1 MRRDLSTPLPFLLHP
16 ASKDYLWGGTRLN
29 DDFSK
34 RIASDVVAETWECST
49 HPDGVSIAA
58 SGEWIGTPLDE
69 ILRAHPEYLGE
80 HARGCADLPVLVK
93 LIDAKEKLSVQVH
106 PDDEFARANENG
118 QNGKTE
124 MWYVMDADPDS
135 RIAYGLH
142 HTIGREQF
150 LNAVADGTVE
160 KYLQMVPVR
169 RNDLFFIPPGT
180 VHAIGA
186 GCLIAEIQQR
196 SNLTYRLYDYNRT
209 DRNGNTRLLHLEKG
223 LAVANLEA
231 MPEPRQPMR
240 LLRYSGGTASELLCR
255 CQYFQVERVL
265 VNTEQRREMA
275 AFRPSGESFEVFR
288 FLNGCGTMFC
298 RDSMLQFFK
307 GDCVFVP
314 AGASEIRLHARTEFL
329 RVKC

>member
-1 MRRDLSTPLPFLLHP
+1 MRRDLSSPVPFLLHP

-29 DDFSK
+29 DDFAK
-34 RIASDVVAETWECST
+34 HIASDVVAETWECST

-58 SGEWIGTPLDE
+58 SGEWIGMPLTE
-69 ILRAHPEYLGE
+69 ILQAHPEYLGK
-80 HARGCADLPVLVK
+80 HGSSGTDLPVLVK
-93 LIDAKEKLSVQVH
+93 LIDARRDLSVQVH
-106 PDDEFARANENG
+106 PSDEFAREHEDG

-124 MWYVMDADPDS
+124 MWYVMDAEPDS

-142 HTIGREQF
+142 HTVGKEAFRKGIE
-150 LNAVADGTVE
+150 DGTVE
-160 KYLQMVPVR
+160 KYLQMMPVR
-169 RNDLFFIPPGT
+169 KNDLFFIPPGT

-186 GCLIAEIQQR
+186 GCLIAEIQQS

-209 DRNGNTRLLHLEKG
+209 DRNGSKRPLHLEKG

-255 CQYFQVERVL
+255 CRYFQVERVL
-265 VNTEQRREMA
+265 VNTEQRRDMA
-275 AFRPSGESFEVFR
+275 AFQMSRTSFEIFL
-288 FLNGCGTMFC
+288 FLNGCGTLFC
-298 RDSMLQFFK
+298 GTSMLQFFK

-314 AGASEIRLHARTEFL
+314 AGTAEIQLHARTEFL
-329 RVKC
+329 RITC

>member
-1 MRRDLSTPLPFLLHP
+1 MRRDLSSPVPFLLHP
-16 ASKDYLWGGTRLN
+16 VHKDYLWGGTRLN

-34 RIASDVVAETWECST
+34 HIASDVVAETWECST

-58 SGEWIGTPLDE
+58 SGEWIGMPLDE
-69 ILRAHPEYLGE
+69 ILRAHPEYLGR
-80 HARGCADLPVLVK
+80 HARGCTDLPVLVK
-93 LIDAKEKLSVQVH
+93 FIDAKEKLSVQVH
-106 PDDEFARANENG
+106 PDDDFARAKENG

-142 HTIGREQF
+142 HTVDRELF

-160 KYLQMVPVR
+160 KYLQFVPVR

-186 GCLIAEIQQR
+186 GCMIAEIQQC
-196 SNLTYRLYDYNRT
+196 SNLTYRLYDYGRT
-209 DRNGNTRLLHLEKG
+209 DRNGNTRPLHLEKG
-223 LAVANLEA
+223 LAVANLDA
-231 MPEPRQPMR
+231 MQEPRQPMR

-255 CQYFQVERVL
+255 CRYFQVERVL
-265 VNTEQRREMA
+265 VNTELRREMA
-275 AFRPSGESFEVFR
+275 AFRPSAESFEIFL

-329 RVKC
+329 RIAC

>member
-29 DDFSK
+29 DDFAK
-34 RIASDVVAETWECST
+34 HVASDVVAETWECST

-80 HARGCADLPVLVK
+80 HARGCSDLPVLVK

-223 LAVANLEA
+223 LAVANLSA

-275 AFRPSGESFEVFR
+275 AFRPSGESFEVFL

>member
-1 MRRDLSTPLPFLLHP
+1 MRKDLARSVPFLLHP
-16 ASKDYLWGGTRLN
+16 AAKDYLWGGTRLN

-34 RIASDVVAETWECST
+34 HIPSEVVAETWECST

-58 SGEWIGTPLDE
+58 SGEWIGMPLDR

-80 HARGCADLPVLVK
+80 HARGATELPVLVK
-93 LIDAKEKLSVQVH
+93 LIDAKRDLSVQVH
-106 PDDEFARANENG
+106 PGDEFARAHENG

-142 HTIGREQF
+142 HAVGKELFRKSIG
-150 LNAVADGTVE
+150 DGSVE

-169 RNDLFFIPPGT
+169 KNDLFFIPPGT

-186 GCLIAEIQQR
+186 GCMIAEIQQN
-196 SNLTYRLYDYNRT
+196 SNLTYRLYDYDRT
-209 DRNGNTRLLHLEKG
+209 DRFGNRRPLHLEKG
-223 LAVANLEA
+223 LEVANLGV

-255 CQYFQVERVL
+255 CRYFQVERVL

-275 AFRPSGESFEVFR
+275 SFQPTPESFEIIL
-288 FLNGCGTMFC
+288 FLNGCGTLFSGE
-298 RDSMLQFFK
+298 SMLQFFK

-329 RVKC
+329 RITC

>member
-1 MRRDLSTPLPFLLHP
+1 MRPDLSRSFPILLHP
-16 ASKDYLWGGTRLN
+16 AAKDYLWGGTRLN

-34 RIASDVVAETWECST
+34 GIASDVVAETWECST

-58 SGEWIGTPLDE
+58 SGEWVGMPLNE

-80 HARGCADLPVLVK
+80 HAHGATELPVLVK
-93 LIDAKEKLSVQVH
+93 FIDAKRDLSVQVH
-106 PDDEFARANENG
+106 PSDDFARVHENV

-124 MWYVMDADPDS
+124 MWYVMDAEPDS

-142 HTIGREQF
+142 HTIGKDLFRK
-150 LNAVADGTVE
+150 AIGDGTVG

-169 RNDLFFIPPGT
+169 KNDLFLIPPGT

-186 GCLIAEIQQR
+186 GCLIAEIQQS
-196 SNLTYRLYDYNRT
+196 SNLTYRLFDYGRT
-209 DRNGNTRLLHLEKG
+209 DRNGNKRPLHLEKG

-231 MPEPRQPMR
+231 VPEPRQPMR
-240 LLRYSGGTASELLCR
+240 LLRYSCGTASELLCR
-255 CQYFQVERVL
+255 CRYFQVERVL

-275 AFRPSGESFEVFR
+275 AFQASGESFEIFL
-288 FLNGCGTMFC
+288 FLNGCGSMFC
-298 RDSMLQFFK
+298 GNDRIQFFK

-314 AGASEIRLHARTEFL
+314 AGTDGIRLHARTEFL
-329 RVKC
+329 RISC

>member
-1 MRRDLSTPLPFLLHP
+1 MRRDLSSPVPFLLHP

-49 HPDGVSIAA
+49 HPDGISIAA
-58 SGEWIGTPLDE
+58 SGEWIGMPLDE
-69 ILRAHPEYLGE
+69 ILRAHPDYLGG
-80 HARGCADLPVLVK
+80 HARGCNGLPVLVK

-106 PDDEFARANENG
+106 PDDAFARAHENG

-150 LNAVADGTVE
+150 LDAVSDGTVE
-160 KYLQMVPVR
+160 KYLQLVPAEK
-169 RNDLFFIPPGT
+169 NDLFFIPPGT

-209 DRNGNTRLLHLEKG
+209 DRNGNTRQLHLEKG
-223 LAVANLEA
+223 LAVANLNA

-255 CQYFQVERVL
+255 CPYFQVERVL

-275 AFRPSGESFEVFR
+275 AFRPSGDSFEVFL
-288 FLNGCGTMFC
+288 FLNGCGTLFC

-314 AGASEIRLHARTEFL
+314 AGSSEIRLHARTEFL
-329 RVKC
+329 RITC

>member
-1 MRRDLSTPLPFLLHP
+1 MRSDLSNPHPFLLHP
-16 ASKDYLWGGTRLN
+16 AAKDYLWGGTRLN

-34 RIASDVVAETWECST
+34 RIPSDPLAETWECST

-58 SGEWIGTPLDE
+58 SGEWIGMPLDD
-69 ILRAHPEYLGE
+69 ILRAHPDYLGE
-80 HARGCADLPVLVK
+80 HAGGATELPVLVK
-93 LIDAKEKLSVQVH
+93 LIDAKQNLSVQVH
-106 PDDEFARANENG
+106 PSDEFAREHEDG

-124 MWYVMDADPDS
+124 MWYVLDAEPDS

-142 HTIGREQF
+142 H
-150 LNAVADGTVE
+150 AVDKDRFRRGIEDGAVE
-160 KYLQMVPVR
+160 KYLQMVPAR
-169 RNDLFFIPPGT
+169 KNDLFFIPPGT

-186 GCLIAEIQQR
+186 GCLIAEIQQS

-209 DRNGNTRLLHLEKG
+209 DRNGNKRQLHLEKG

-255 CQYFQVERVL
+255 CRYFQVERVL
-265 VNTEQRREMA
+265 VNTEQRRDMA
-275 AFRPSGESFEVFR
+275 AFHASSESFEVFL

-314 AGASEIRLHARTEFL
+314 AGSYEIRIHARTEFL
-329 RVKC
+329 RISC

>member
-1 MRRDLSTPLPFLLHP
+1 MRRDLSSSVPFLLHP

-29 DDFSK
+29 DDFAK
-34 RIASDVVAETWECST
+34 HIASDVVAETWECST
-49 HPDGVSIAA
+49 HPDGVSVAA
-58 SGEWIGTPLDE
+58 SGEWIGMPLDN

-80 HARGCADLPVLVK
+80 HARGATELPVLVK
-93 LIDAKEKLSVQVH
+93 LIDAKRDLSVQVH
-106 PDDEFARANENG
+106 PDDAYARANENG
-118 QNGKTE
+118 ENGKTE

-150 LNAVADGTVE
+150 LQAVENGTVE

-169 RNDLFFIPPGT
+169 KNDLFFIQPGT

-186 GCLIAEIQQR
+186 GCLIAEIQQS
-196 SNLTYRLYDYNRT
+196 SNLTYRLYDYGRT
-209 DRNGNTRLLHLEKG
+209 DRNGKQRPLHLEKG
-223 LAVANLEA
+223 LAVANLES

-255 CQYFQVERVL
+255 CRYFQVERVL

-275 AFRPSGESFEVFR
+275 VFRPSSESFEI
-288 FLNGCGTMFC
+288 FLFLSGCGTMFC

-314 AGASEIRLHARTEFL
+314 ADAEEIRLHARTAFL
-329 RVKC
+329 RISC

>member
-1 MRRDLSTPLPFLLHP
+1 MRRDLSSPNPFLLHP

-34 RIASDVVAETWECST
+34 RVASDVVAETWECST

-58 SGEWIGTPLDE
+58 SGEWIGMPLDE
-69 ILRAHPEYLGE
+69 ILRAHPDYLGV
-80 HARGCADLPVLVK
+80 HARRGTDLPVLVK

-106 PDDEFARANENG
+106 PDDEFARAHEKG

-124 MWYVMDADPDS
+124 MWYVLDADPDS

-142 HTIGREQF
+142 HAVGREQF
-150 LNAVADGTVE
+150 LNAVAAGTVE

-196 SNLTYRLYDYNRT
+196 SNLTYRLYDYNRA
-209 DRNGNTRLLHLEKG
+209 DRNGKTRPLHLEKG
-223 LAVANLEA
+223 LAVANLDA

-240 LLRYSGGTASELLCR
+240 LLRYSGGTASEQLCR
-255 CQYFQVERVL
+255 CRYFQVERVL
-265 VNTEQRREMA
+265 VNTEQQREMA
-275 AFRPSGESFEVFR
+275 AFRPSADSFEIFL

-314 AGASEIRLHARTEFL
+314 AGTSEIRLHARTEFL
-329 RVKC
+329 RITC

>member
-1 MRRDLSTPLPFLLHP
+1 MSRPVPFLLHP

-34 RIASDVVAETWECST
+34 HIPSDPLAETWECST

-58 SGEWIGTPLDE
+58 SGEWIGKPLNE
-69 ILRAHPEYLGE
+69 ILRTHPEYLGE
-80 HARGCADLPVLVK
+80 HARGGTDLPVLVK
-93 LIDAKEKLSVQVH
+93 LIDANRNLSVQVH

-124 MWYVMDADPDS
+124 MWYVLDADPDS

-142 HTIGREQF
+142 HTISNEHF
-150 LNAVADGTVE
+150 LNAVENGTVE

-169 RNDLFFIPPGT
+169 KNDVFFIPPGT

-186 GCLIAEIQQR
+186 GCLIAEIQQS

-209 DRNGNTRLLHLEKG
+209 DRNGDRRPLHLKKG
-223 LAVANLEA
+223 LAVADLEA

-240 LLRYSGGTASELLCR
+240 LLRYSSGVASELLCR
-255 CQYFQVERVL
+255 CRYFQVERVL
-265 VNTEQRREMA
+265 VNTEERRGEA
-275 AFRPSGESFEVFR
+275 SFRVGPESFEIFL

-314 AGASEIRLHARTEFL
+314 AGTAEIRLHARTEFL
-329 RVKC
+329 RISC

>member
-1 MRRDLSTPLPFLLHP
+1 MRSVLSRPVPFLLHP

-34 RIASDVVAETWECST
+34 RIPSDPLAETWECST

-58 SGEWIGTPLDE
+58 SGEWIGMPLDE
-69 ILRAHPEYLGE
+69 ILRSHPDYLGE
-80 HARGCADLPVLVK
+80 HAHGSSELPVLVK
-93 LIDAKEKLSVQVH
+93 LIDARRDLSVQVH
-106 PDDEFARANENG
+106 PSDEYARAHENG

-124 MWYVMDADPDS
+124 MWYVMDADPDT

-142 HTIGREQF
+142 HAIDRELFLKAIG
-150 LNAVADGTVE
+150 DGSVE
-160 KYLQMVPVR
+160 KYLQFVPVR
-169 RNDLFFIPPGT
+169 KNDLFFIPPGT
-180 VHAIGA
+180 IHAIGA
-186 GCLIAEIQQR
+186 GCLIAEIQQC

-209 DRNGNTRLLHLEKG
+209 DRDGNRRPLHLEKG
-223 LAVANLEA
+223 LAVANLDA

-255 CQYFQVERVL
+255 CRHFQVERVL
-265 VNTEQRREMA
+265 VNTEQRRDMA
-275 AFRPSGESFEVFR
+275 AFRVSPESFEVFL

-298 RDSMLQFFK
+298 GESMLQFFK

-314 AGASEIRLHARTEFL
+314 AGADEIRLHARTEFL
-329 RVKC
+329 RISC

>member
-1 MRRDLSTPLPFLLHP
+1 MSGPVPFLLHP

-34 RIASDVVAETWECST
+34 HVASDVVAETWECST

-58 SGEWIGTPLDE
+58 SGEWIGMPLDE
-69 ILRAHPEYLGE
+69 ILRTHPEYLGG

-106 PDDEFARANENG
+106 PDDDFALAHENG

-150 LNAVADGTVE
+150 LDAVSDGTVE

-209 DRNGNTRLLHLEKG
+209 DRNGNLRPLHLEKG

-275 AFRPSGESFEVFR
+275 SFRPSAESFEIFL

-329 RVKC
+329 RVNC

>member
-1 MRRDLSTPLPFLLHP
+1 VRSDLSRPHPFLLHP
-16 ASKDYLWGGTRLN
+16 VAKNYLWGGTRLK

-34 RIASDVVAETWECST
+34 DVVSDIVAETWECST

-58 SGEWIGTPLDE
+58 SGEWIGMPLNE
-69 ILRAHPEYLGE
+69 ILQAHPEYLGD
-80 HARGCADLPVLVK
+80 HAHGSTDLPVLVK
-93 LIDAKEKLSVQVH
+93 LIDAKSDLSVQVH
-106 PDDEFARANENG
+106 PSDEFAHTRENG

-124 MWYVMDADPDS
+124 MWYVMDAEPNT

-142 HTIGREQF
+142 HTISRENF
-150 LNAVADGTVE
+150 RKAIENGSVE
-160 KYLQMVPVR
+160 KYLQMIPAR
-169 RNDLFFIPPGT
+169 KNDLFFIPPGT

-186 GCLIAEIQQR
+186 GCLIAEIQQS

-209 DRNGNTRLLHLEKG
+209 DRNGNKRTLHLEKG

-231 MPEPRQPMR
+231 ISEPRQPMR

-265 VNTEQRREMA
+265 VNTEHHRELA
-275 AFRPSGESFEVFR
+275 SFRVSAESFEVFL
-288 FLNGCGTMFC
+288 FLNGCGSMFSE
-298 RDSMLQFFK
+298 DSTLQFFK

-314 AGASEIRLHARTEFL
+314 AGSADIYLHARTEFL
-329 RVKC
+329 RITC

>member
-1 MRRDLSTPLPFLLHP
+1 MSRPHPFLLHP
-16 ASKDYLWGGTRLN
+16 AAKDYIWGGTRLK

-34 RIASDVVAETWECST
+34 DAASDVLAETWECST

-58 SGEWIGTPLDE
+58 SGEWIGMPLDE

-80 HARGCADLPVLVK
+80 HAHGSTDLPVLVK
-93 LIDAKEKLSVQVH
+93 LIDAKRDLSVQVH
-106 PDDEFARANENG
+106 PSDEFAHEREHG

-124 MWYVMDADPDS
+124 MWYVMDAEPDT

-142 HTIGREQF
+142 HTIGKDQF
-150 LNAVADGTVE
+150 RNAIEEGNVE
-160 KYLQMVPVR
+160 KYLQMVPAHK
-169 RNDLFFIPPGT
+169 NDLFFIPPGT

-186 GCLIAEIQQR
+186 GCLVAEIQQS

-209 DRNGNTRLLHLEKG
+209 DRDGNRRELHLDKG
-223 LAVANLEA
+223 LAVANLDA

-255 CQYFQVERVL
+255 CKYFQVERVL

-275 AFRPSGESFEVFR
+275 SFRVSPESFEVFL
-288 FLNGCGTMFC
+288 FLNGCGSLFC
-298 RDSMLQFFK
+298 EDAMLQFFK
-307 GDCVFVP
+307 GDCVFLP
-314 AGASEIRLHARTEFL
+314 AGTADVRLHARTEFL
-329 RVKC
+329 RISC

>member
-1 MRRDLSTPLPFLLHP
+1 MPGPYPFLLQP
-16 ASKDYLWGGTRLN
+16 AVKDYLWGGRRLN

-34 RIASDVVAETWECST
+34 HVASDVVAETWECST
-49 HPDGVSIAA
+49 HPDGVSIVA
-58 SGEWIGTPLDE
+58 SGEWMGRPLDE
-69 ILRAHPEYLGE
+69 ILKAHPEYLGE
-80 HARGCADLPVLVK
+80 HANGATELPVLVK
-93 LIDAKEKLSVQVH
+93 LIDADRDLSVQVH
-106 PDDEFARANENG
+106 PDDEFAREHENG

-124 MWYVMDADPDS
+124 MWYVMDADPES

-150 LNAVADGTVE
+150 LQAVENGTVE

-169 RNDLFFIPPGT
+169 KNDLFFIQPGT

-186 GCLIAEIQQR
+186 GCLIAEIQQS
-196 SNLTYRLYDYNRT
+196 SNLTYRLYDYGRT
-209 DRNGNTRLLHLEKG
+209 DRNGKKRPLHLEKG
-223 LAVANLEA
+223 LAVANLES

-255 CQYFQVERVL
+255 CRYFQVERVL

-275 AFRPSGESFEVFR
+275 AFRPSAESFEIFL

-329 RVKC
+329 RIAC

>member
-1 MRRDLSTPLPFLLHP
+1 MRRDLSSPVPFLLHP

-29 DDFSK
+29 DDFAK
-34 RIASDVVAETWECST
+34 HIASDVVAETWECST
-49 HPDGVSIAA
+49 HPDGVSVAA
-58 SGEWIGTPLDE
+58 SGEWIGMPLDE
-69 ILRAHPEYLGE
+69 ILRSHPEYLGE
-80 HARGCADLPVLVK
+80 HARGAAELPVLVK
-93 LIDAKEKLSVQVH
+93 LIDAKRDLSVQVH
-106 PDDEFARANENG
+106 PDDAFARANENG

-150 LNAVADGTVE
+150 LQAVENGTVE
-160 KYLQMVPVR
+160 KYLQLVPVR
-169 RNDLFFIPPGT
+169 KNDLFFIQPGT

-186 GCLIAEIQQR
+186 GCLIAEIQQS
-196 SNLTYRLYDYNRT
+196 SNLTYRLYDYGRT
-209 DRNGNTRLLHLEKG
+209 DRNGKRRPLHLEKG
-223 LAVANLEA
+223 LAVANLES

-255 CQYFQVERVL
+255 CRYFQVERVL

-275 AFRPSGESFEVFR
+275 LFRPSSESFEIFL
-288 FLNGCGTMFC
+288 FLNGCGSMFC
-298 RDSMLQFFK
+298 RDSVLQFFK

-314 AGASEIRLHARTEFL
+314 AGTTDIRLHARTSFL
-329 RVKC
+329 RITC